1 MPIPSGSRLG
11 PYEIES
17 PLGAGGMGEV
27 YRARDT
33 RLSRSV
39 AIKVLPEALSRDPER
54 AARFERE
61 ARSASALSH
70 AHVVVVYDVGRS
82 EDSLYLVTEIVEGGD
97 LRGLLSRERP
107 SLRRAVDLAVQ
118 ISSGLAAAHE
128 SGVVHRDLKPEN
140 VLIGRNGEAKIGDFG
155 LAKLTEGPG
164 GSSSHLPTSDG
175 LETSEGIVM
184 GTVAYMSP
192 EQARGDAVDFRSDQ
206 FAFGSL
212 LYEMLSGRPSF
223 RRASAAETLSAIIRD
238 DPEPLRKIDPSI
250 PPNLSW
256 IVERCLA
263 KEPRNRY
270 ASTRDLASDLE
281 LVRDRW
287 SDLTGRVWEAPGSAV
302 PRRSRTALLLA
313 AGIAVALTAA
323 ALVALMGR
331 RGPPAAPPGPIRFT
345 IPPPAAKFVTRFDT
359 ISLAFSPDGSR
370 LAFIADETESSR
382 EVAPTARPSRKIWV
396 RNISD
401 LEARPVAGTE
411 GAASIFW
418 SPDGRSIGFIVDAQ
432 LRRQDLGAGAAV
444 SICDVPSPVSTV
456 AGSWGAGVILFA
468 STFEGIVYR
477 VPADGAHAPEPL
489 IRPDRSRGETRVGWP
504 HFLPDGR
511 SFLYV
516 ATRKDGAG
524 HLMFSSLDSGAPREV
539 GLVNSRVEY
548 ADPGFVVF
556 ARDGALVAQRFDPK
570 SKTLA
575 GPLVSLAPSVHYF
588 YTSKWAGFTV
598 SRTGSLAWQPQ
609 GNVSLLTWFD
619 RSGKSL
625 GEVGSPNAG
634 DTISISISPDG
645 RDAAFDRTR
654 SDLGTF
660 DVWRIDLSRGVE
672 TRLTSDPNTE
682 FDPVWLPDGRHLV
695 YSVVHDYLPR
705 LVRRDLASAL
715 EEPLLPEGTF
725 QQALDVTSDG
735 RRLLF
740 SQTGEKSRKGIW
752 MLSLNGPASP
762 VPLVVSTHTQDIARL
777 SPDGRFVAYISDE
790 SGRPEAY
797 VAQMGASSPSVRV
810 SPSGAVLLRW
820 SRDGSEIFYTSP
832 GQQLFSASVATSPSL
847 QIGAPRLLFS
857 LPPGG
862 WRAFDVAADGR
873 FLASVPQSS
882 YATQPLRVALNWTS
896 EVPK

>member
-1 MPIPSGSRLG
+1 MPISPGSRLG
-11 PYEIES
+11 PYEIEA

-70 AHVVVVYDVGRS
+70 AHVVAVYDVGRS

-97 LRGLLSRERP
+97 LRGFLSRERP
-107 SLRRAVDLAVQ
+107 SLRRAVDLAFQ
-118 ISSGLAAAHE
+118 IASGLAAAHE

-155 LAKLTEGPG
+155 LAKLTESAG

-175 LETSEGIVM
+175 LKTSEGIVM

-192 EQARGDAVDFRSDQ
+192 EQTRGDTVDFLSDQ

-238 DPEPLRKIDPSI
+238 EPEPLRRIDPSI

-256 IVERCLA
+256 IVERCLS

-270 ASTRDLASDLE
+270 ASTRDLATDLA

-287 SDLTGRVWEAPGSAV
+287 SDLTGPVSEPPVSVPTRSRTTLLVAAGSAV
-302 PRRSRTALLLA
+302 ALA
-313 AGIAVALTAA
+313 AA
-323 ALVALMGR
+323 ALVALIAR
-331 RGPPAAPPGPIRFT
+331 RGPQAAPAVPIRFT
-345 IPPPAAKFVTRFDT
+345 IPAPGARFVTRFDT

-370 LAFIADETESSR
+370 LAFIADDTESSR
-382 EVAPTARPSRKIWV
+382 EVAPSSSPSRRIWI
-396 RNISD
+396 RNVSD
-401 LEARPVAGTE
+401 LEARPVPGTE

-418 SPDGRSIGFIVDAQ
+418 SPDGHSIGFIADRE
-432 LRRQDLGAGAAV
+432 LRRHDLGAGAAV
-444 SICDVPSPVSTV
+444 PICDIPTPVLTV
-456 AGSWGAGVILFA
+456 AGTWGAGVILFA

-477 VPADGAHAPEPL
+477 VPADGGHAPEAF
-489 IRPDRSRGETRVGWP
+489 IRPDPARGEARVGWP

-516 ATRKDGAG
+516 ATRKDGTG
-524 HLMFSSLDSGAPREV
+524 HLMIASLDSAQPREV
-539 GLVNSRVEY
+539 GAVNSRVEY

-556 ARDGALVAQRFDPK
+556 ARDGALVAQRFNPK
-570 SKTLA
+570 SKTLE
-575 GPLVSLAPSVHYF
+575 GPLVSLAPSVYYF

-598 SRTGSLAWQPQ
+598 SRSGSLAWQPE
-609 GNVSLLTWFD
+609 GNVSRLTWFD
-619 RSGKSL
+619 HSGKSL
-625 GEVGSPNAG
+625 GEPGSTTVGE
-634 DTISISISPDG
+634 TISLSISPDG
-645 RDAAFDRTR
+645 REAAFDRTR
-654 SDLGTF
+654 PDLGTF
-660 DVWRIDLSRGVE
+660 DVWRIDFSRGIE

-682 FDPVWLPDGRHLV
+682 FDPVWLRDGRHLV
-695 YSVVHDYLPR
+695 YSTVHDSLPR
-705 LVRRDLASAL
+705 LVRRDLASAV
-715 EEPLLPEGTF
+715 EEPLLPAGTF
-725 QQALDVTSDG
+725 QQALDVTPDG
-735 RRLLF
+735 RQLLF
-740 SQTGEKSRKGIW
+740 SQTGEKSSWGIW
-752 MLSLNGPASP
+752 MLSLDGPAPPLP
-762 VPLVVSTHTQDIARL
+762 VVVSTHTQEIARL
-777 SPDGRFVAYISDE
+777 SPDGRFVAYVSDE

-797 VAQMGASSPSVRV
+797 VSQMGTGAPSVRV

-820 SRDGSEIFYTSP
+820 SRDGSEIFYTAPSE
-832 GQQLFSASVATSPSL
+832 QLFTVSVSTSPSL

-857 LPPGG
+857 LPHGG

-882 YATQPLRVALNWTS
+882 YATQPLRIAVNWTS
-896 EVPK
+896 EIPK